1 MLLNFIFSEFIWKMS
16 YIPSPMFPYAQIF
29 WPLDA
34 ARSVLWYTRQIYTLN
49 PMLII
54 YSFILVMGLS
64 SIANIFHLPISTIG
78 ILTGIGPLP
87 TPLAIFIGATLRKIV
102 YHASKGR
109 IDLRKYGYMMLG
121 GFAMGLSVAIAISV
135 SIAIF
140 LKSIWPLPY

>member
-1 MLLNFIFSEFIWKMS
+1 MS
-16 YIPSPMFPYAQIF
+16 
-29 WPLDA
+29 
-34 ARSVLWYTRQIYTLN
+34 SV
-49 PMLII
+49 
-54 YSFILVMGLS
+54 
-64 SIANIFHLPISTIG
+64 ANILHIPISTIG
-78 ILTGIGPLP
+78 IMTGIQPLP
-87 TPLAIFIGATLRKIV
+87 TPLAMFIGATLRKIV